1 VKTIAFFN
9 NKGGVGKTSLVYHL
23 AWMLSLLRQNVIVAD
38 LDPQANVT
46 SMCLAPDLIETI
58 WEGKNRR
65 TIYGAVRPLMSG
77 TGDIVV
83 PDPVRIADHLYVIP
97 GDLELSLFE
106 DQLSETWSKCLDGDE
121 RSFRVTAAF
130 HRVLSA
136 SAAKSDST
144 ICLIDVGPNLGAI
157 NRASL
162 VAADFV
168 IVPIAP
174 DLFSIR
180 GLANV
185 GPTMKRWRQDW
196 RKRLDEWPSALDF
209 QKPPGTMHPL
219 GYIISRYTIF
229 ASGPVWAYQRWLDR
243 APGIYRSAVEGDDAP
258 EGLTVDTDDR
268 RIAQLKDYRSL
279 MAMAQEARKPM
290 FLLRSADGAIGGHL
304 SAVRECGRDF
314 EKLAREVLRRADL
327 AEGVPRKALFP
338 SS

>member
-23 AWMLSLLRQNVIVAD
+23 AWMLALLKQKVLIAD

-46 SMCLAPDLIETI
+46 SMCLAPDVIEAI
-58 WEGKNRR
+58 WDGQSRR

-77 TGDIVV
+77 TGDIMV
-83 PDPVRIADHLYVIP
+83 PDPVRIADRLHVIP

-106 DQLSETWSKCLDGDE
+106 DQLSDTWPRCLEGDE
-121 RSFRVTAAF
+121 RAFRVTAAF
-130 HRVLSA
+130 HRILTT
-136 SAAKSDST
+136 SAAKSGAT

-168 IVPIAP
+168 VVPIAP
-174 DLFSIR
+174 DLFSIQ

-185 GPTMKRWRQDW
+185 GPTMQRWRRDW
-196 RKRLDEWPSALDF
+196 RKRLDEWPELLDF
-209 QKPPGTMHPL
+209 DRPPGTMIPL
-219 GYIISRYTIF
+219 GYVVSQYTIF
-229 ASGPVWAYQRWLDR
+229 AAGPVRAYQRWLDK
-243 APGIYRSAVEGDDAP
+243 APSIYRSAVEGTTPP
-258 EGLTVDTDDR
+258 EGLSIDTDDR

-290 FLLRSADGAIGGHL
+290 FLLRSADGAIGGHQT
-304 SAVRECGRDF
+304 AVRECGRDF
-314 EKLAREVLRRADL
+314 EYLAREILRRAAL
-327 AEGVPRKALFP
+327 PAAPRQSLYP
-338 SS
+338 